1 MSKDDIINN
10 IPQCPGIYMIQNDI
24 NKKCY
29 IGQSINLH
37 KRLLHHINNSVN
49 NRYNAPIYKA
59 FKKYGIDS
67 FSLYILKTFD
77 NYITSDIKQQ
87 LDTLE
92 KQYIRKYNSYG
103 ATGYNQTK
111 GGDGGIDGYKFTD
124 EQKLTVQKKSYEKQN
139 DGRHTIYCYDI
150 NTKNIVSST
159 SLQQLKRDM
168 NVNFTRGSVSNLL
181 VKKRYILSRDKQ
193 ELMQKISKYNEKIQL
208 FNSNGCSKLTVDMKN
223 DIVNNISET
232 DFLTKYNVCKST
244 YYHYKQKL
252 SDYIK

>member
-37 KRLLHHINNSVN
+37 KRLLHHINNSIN

-87 LDTLE
+87 
-92 KQYIRKYNSYG
+92 
-103 ATGYNQTK
+103 
-111 GGDGGIDGYKFTD
+111 
-124 EQKLTVQKKSYEKQN
+124 
-139 DGRHTIYCYDI
+139 
-150 NTKNIVSST
+150 
-159 SLQQLKRDM
+159 
-168 NVNFTRGSVSNLL
+168 
-181 VKKRYILSRDKQ
+181 
-193 ELMQKISKYNEKIQL
+193 
-208 FNSNGCSKLTVDMKN
+208 
-223 DIVNNISET
+223 
-232 DFLTKYNVCKST
+232 
-244 YYHYKQKL
+244 
-252 SDYIK
+252 

>member
-37 KRLLHHINNSVN
+37 KRLLHHINNYIN

-87 LDTLE
+87 LDLLE
-92 KQYIRKYNSYG
+92 KQYIHIMANIIAFTNMYM
-103 ATGYNQTK
+103 
-111 GGDGGIDGYKFTD
+111 IKF
-124 EQKLTVQKKSYEKQN
+124 E
-139 DGRHTIYCYDI
+139 
-150 NTKNIVSST
+150 VSP
-159 SLQQLKRDM
+159 
-168 NVNFTRGSVSNLL
+168 
-181 VKKRYILSRDKQ
+181 
-193 ELMQKISKYNEKIQL
+193 
-208 FNSNGCSKLTVDMKN
+208 
-223 DIVNNISET
+223 NN
-232 DFLTKYNVCKST
+232 DFLFLITKTKFNITIAMLNTDVIMFIIFFLVFINFFISSIQPLLIYTTTISF
-244 YYHYKQKL
+244 L
-252 SDYIK
+252 SLLF